1 MVQSNELPE
10 TPETYW
16 RWGVPSLV
24 LGGVT
29 LIAMGMSYFFVEPR
43 ILNRY
48 ENIISQAQESRLV
61 ADPDGNLSMHSLE
74 WFQSMKKA
82 ELAAQRL
89 MVHSPMQARYRRV
102 HAEIALEIDRVGR
115 RILAKEPNVGE
126 DSKPLKEFVMV
137 SKNRAMESIRSATR
151 LEGPDAIW
159 AKIFILRND
168 LLKLRQNC
176 RVEESQ
182 IHSMMDRTEQLSIGM
197 NAVEFDEILGA
208 LDIQLAH
215 RASPIFEETQR
226 VIKLRSGIARLE
238 SSLNNINPIDTSN
251 PRRLITRAWLVEGL
265 ASIDPQRAVREA
277 RAAIVEY
284 SPVMQR
290 MRIDWSIETKIEAID
305 AFFRCLMM
313 VSGIEEASTSVL
325 TRIEQILPEEQQ
337 LLRHTVVA
345 SELRALVAKSVFPE
359 GAHGDLPVGS
369 ILRSMLRFGSD
380 HPEVRRLLDQYY
392 DANYGANY
400 DENYIGQDQGSDPLV
415 ELLRVDATGTP
426 ETFLVVLEW
435 TKQIM
440 QRPAELRHKAGEVI
454 PEWSDRDIEGL
465 VGLLAYW
472 IQASRSS
479 TVEWARLET
488 ICESFNRAHPES
500 FDLKIGAAVL
510 AMGFQEWNLA
520 ISYLEKI
527 GTNSP
532 NGKFVAGLLEEARK
546 QSGIEYAT
554 K

>member
-29 LIAMGMSYFFVEPR
+29 LVATGMSHFFVEPR
-43 ILNRY
+43 ILSRY
-48 ENIISQAQESRLV
+48 ETMVIQARAFELK
-61 ADPDGNLSMHSLE
+61 ADPDANLAMDSLE
-74 WFQSMKKA
+74 WFTSMKKA

-89 MVHSPMQARYRRV
+89 MVHSPTEARYRRM
-102 HAEIALEIDRVGR
+102 HAEVAMEIDRVGGQ
-115 RILAKEPNVGE
+115 ILANEPNVGE
-126 DSKPLKEFVMV
+126 DSKRLKEFVMV
-137 SKNRAMESIRSATR
+137 SKNRAFESIRSATR

-159 AKIFILRND
+159 AKFYILRSD
-168 LLKLRQNC
+168 LLRLRQSC

-182 IHSMMDRTEQLSIGM
+182 IQSMMDRAEQLSIGM
-197 NAVEFDEILGA
+197 KAVELDEILGSV
-208 LDIQLAH
+208 DIQLAH
-215 RASPIFEETQR
+215 RASPVLEATQR
-226 VIKLRSGIARLE
+226 EIKLRSGIACLE
-238 SSLNNINPIDTSN
+238 SSLSNSIPIDTSN
-251 PRRLITRAWLVEGL
+251 PRRLITKAWLVEGL
-265 ASIDPQRAVREA
+265 ASMDPKRAVREA
-277 RAAIVEY
+277 RTAIVEY
-284 SPVMQR
+284 SPIMQR
-290 MRIDWSIETKIEAID
+290 MSVDWSSETKIEAID

-325 TRIEQILPEEQQ
+325 TRIDQILPEDQQ
-337 LLRHTVVA
+337 SLRHTVVA

-359 GAHGDLPVGS
+359 GAHRDLPVGA

-392 DANYGANY
+392 D
-400 DENYIGQDQGSDPLV
+400 ENSLGQDQGSDPLV
-415 ELLRVDATGTP
+415 ELLRVDTTGTP
-426 ETFLVVLEW
+426 ETFLVALEW

-440 QRPAELRHKAGEVI
+440 QRPAKFLPKAGEAM
-454 PEWSDRDIEGL
+454 PEWSDRDIDGL

-472 IQASRSS
+472 IQASRRR
-479 TVEWARLET
+479 TVEWARLES
-488 ICESFNRAHPES
+488 ICESFNQAHPQS

-510 AMGFQEWNLA
+510 SMGFQKWDIA

-532 NGKFVAGLLEEARK
+532 NGKFVEGLLEEARK
-546 QSGIEYAT
+546 QSSFEHAT

>member
-1 MVQSNELPE
+1 
-10 TPETYW
+10 
-16 RWGVPSLV
+16 
-24 LGGVT
+24 
-29 LIAMGMSYFFVEPR
+29 
-43 ILNRY
+43 
-48 ENIISQAQESRLV
+48 
-61 ADPDGNLSMHSLE
+61 
-74 WFQSMKKA
+74 
-82 ELAAQRL
+82 
-89 MVHSPMQARYRRV
+89 
-102 HAEIALEIDRVGR
+102 
-115 RILAKEPNVGE
+115 
-126 DSKPLKEFVMV
+126 
-137 SKNRAMESIRSATR
+137 
-151 LEGPDAIW
+151 
-159 AKIFILRND
+159 
-168 LLKLRQNC
+168 
-176 RVEESQ
+176 
-182 IHSMMDRTEQLSIGM
+182 M

-415 ELLRVDATGTP
+415 ELLRVDTTGTP

-454 PEWSDRDIEGL
+454 PEWSARDIEGL